1 MSEIAVRDNN
11 VPDSQRINGGFSNGK
26 VVKAQVE
33 GVSENS
39 EEMQRKGMAAVVG
52 TSAKIDE
59 TENSEAVVTSIEVE
73 YIESEDLKDVED
85 VDDCLK
91 VMAFST
97 TLYGQ
102 CQYCVSVEV
111 KYRDALLSGL
121 GSKDWVTVCDAL
133 NNVRRLSIFHKEAIV
148 SMLEEVISLVVKSL
162 KNPRSAVCKTAIMT
176 ASDLFKAYN
185 DSIIDSLDPLL
196 VQLLL
201 KSSQDKKFVCEAA
214 ESALVALTSW
224 VSPVLL
230 LPKLQ
235 PYVTNRN
242 PRIRAKASICISR
255 SVPRLGMD
263 GIQEFGIDKLI
274 VIGASQLSDRL
285 PESRDAARAL
295 LLELQSA
302 YEKSQAPE
310 PTAVPEQPQVPKPTA
325 APEQPAIVSWE
336 DFCQS
341 KLSTLS
347 AQAVLRVTNSARE
360 LDRIRVLHLHFTPLS
375 PPHGVAIARTTPQSN
390 RKLDVSP
397 DESEESAFFRRR
409 CCWPWKFRRSSAP
422 KPKDWERI
430 STSDQSDRRWWSG
443 GVEAFMKVREWSE
456 LVAGLK
462 WKTFIRRFNR
472 APARAKF
479 NYDPCSYAQNFDH
492 GEGQNGQFDDG
503 GAFLDF
509 PSRYAAVPAQSSM
522 LKDGH

>member
-11 VPDSQRINGGFSNGK
+11 VPDSQRINGGFSKGK

-33 GVSENS
+33 GVNENT

-59 TENSEAVVTSIEVE
+59 TENSEAVITSIEVE

-91 VMAFST
+91 
-97 TLYGQ
+97 
-102 CQYCVSVEV
+102 
-111 KYRDALLSGL
+111 ALLSGL

-176 ASDLFKAYN
+176 ASDLFKAYK

-214 ESALVALTSW
+214 ESALVALTSS

-242 PRIRAKASICISR
+242 PRIRAKASICISL

-325 APEQPAIVSWE
+325 GPEQPAIVSWE

-341 KLSTLS
+341 KLPPLS
-347 AQAVLRVTNSARE
+347 AQAVLRVTSSARE
-360 LDRIRVLHLHFTPLS
+360 VGS
-375 PPHGVAIARTTPQSN
+375 
-390 RKLDVSP
+390 
-397 DESEESAFFRRR
+397 
-409 CCWPWKFRRSSAP
+409 
-422 KPKDWERI
+422 
-430 STSDQSDRRWWSG
+430 
-443 GVEAFMKVREWSE
+443 
-456 LVAGLK
+456 
-462 WKTFIRRFNR
+462 
-472 APARAKF
+472 
-479 NYDPCSYAQNFDH
+479 
-492 GEGQNGQFDDG
+492 
-503 GAFLDF
+503 
-509 PSRYAAVPAQSSM
+509 
-522 LKDGH
+522 